1 MEECDTH
8 SFIHYVRSLASMLT
22 EYLHENRLW
31 FPGLAEY
38 LVANFTS
45 RVQGGRILID
55 HYGTQRWLTGD
66 TSASILDTG
75 AVRLGRYF
83 STIEQLPTSAIA
95 CFSDLI
101 FADNQCSQSTAQ
113 VQAAAGVL
121 DGVETL
127 ADTVG
132 CLVRS
137 IHLLQAPKDHDV
149 SHSSPQLPFSVF
161 VSIPEPT
168 ERDASLRV
176 AESLIHESMHL
187 QLSLI
192 DAIEPLVNRPDADG
206 YSPWKREFR
215 PVEGLLHGLY
225 VFAVIHQTLG
235 FIAESQLASQRYCVK
250 RRNEIQTEVG
260 ILPEQPDG
268 LSAAGNTLWQRSR
281 QHVLGR

>member
-1 MEECDTH
+1 
-8 SFIHYVRSLASMLT
+8 MLT
-22 EYLHENRLW
+22 ESLNESRLW
-31 FPGLAEY
+31 CPGLAEY
-38 LVANFTS
+38 LVANFMS

-55 HYGTQRWLTGD
+55 HYGTQRWLTRD
-66 TSASILDTG
+66 TSASILDG
-75 AVRLGRYF
+75 GVVRLGRYF
-83 STIEQLPTSAIA
+83 STIEQLPKSTTA

-101 FADNQCSQSTAQ
+101 FADNQCSQTTAHL
-113 VQAAAGVL
+113 QAAAGVL
-121 DGVETL
+121 DCVETL

-149 SHSSPQLPFSVF
+149 SHSSPQLPFSIF
-161 VSIPEPT
+161 VSIPEPI
-168 ERDASLRV
+168 ERDANLRV

-192 DAIEPLVNRPDADG
+192 GIIEPLVNTPDAGG

-225 VFAVIHQTLG
+225 VFAVIHQALG
-235 FIAESQLASQRYCVK
+235 FIAESQPASQRYCIK
-250 RRNEIQTEVG
+250 RRNEIQSEVA

-268 LSAAGNTLWQRSR
+268 LSATGNTLWQRSR

>member
-1 MEECDTH
+1 
-8 SFIHYVRSLASMLT
+8 MLT
-22 EYLHENRLW
+22 ESLHESRLW
-31 FPGLAEY
+31 YPGLAEY

-45 RVQGGRILID
+45 RAQGGFIPID

-66 TSASILDTG
+66 TSTPILDTG

-83 STIEQLPTSAIA
+83 STIEQLPTSITT
-95 CFSDLI
+95 CFSDLT
-101 FADNQCSQSTAQ
+101 FADNQCAQTTAH

-121 DGVETL
+121 EGVETL

-149 SHSSPQLPFSVF
+149 SHSSPQLPFSIF
-161 VSIPEPT
+161 VSIPEPA

-192 DAIEPLVNRPDADG
+192 DTIEPLVNTVEAGG

-235 FIAESQLASQRYCVK
+235 FIAESQPASQRYCIK
-250 RRNEIQTEVG
+250 RRNEIKSEVG
-260 ILPEQPDG
+260 ILPGQPDG
-268 LSAAGNTLWQRSR
+268 LSTAGNALWQRSR
-281 QHVLGR
+281 HHVLGR